1 MGTGVVGALFRSG
14 PQIVGMCAP
23 QPVVLRTGDARDEGQ
38 RVLHG
43 VSHRTRLGA
52 RSGRPQVDAATAAV
66 VHAGR
71 CAVGGVVRTRA
82 DEGVLTAPL
91 IIKSVRGEDVLHRRV
106 VGGQRPEVAGHHRI
120 AVEIDRTALGL
131 GIVVRSPYVPAPDQ
145 RAAGVVGSDHG
156 VALLDLVPVVAVGSH
171 VERRLAVFQLQV
183 LDQIRPA
190 LPDDID
196 RRGRQLGQVALV
208 HGVDQVVGLLLVDQI
223 TVGRLAAQILGVD
236 HTHEKRRRSR
246 RSAVHL
252 ARQGHRTRLYGI
264 IVVVEFLGRDDR
276 NGAVRRVDNGIA
288 PARGFARYR
297 ETLDVGGRK
306 AHRHCVARIEE
317 NGRRIERDRSRF
329 LVLAARSKK
338 NDGRNRANQPC
349 KSFHIVHSF
358 LISVSK
364 STAKIIKSRTGAKPN
379 CARFNKTSPPES
391 AVTAPKIPK
400 SGINA
405 TCPSE

>member
-1 MGTGVVGALFRSG
+1 M
-14 PQIVGMCAP
+14 
-23 QPVVLRTGDARDEGQ
+23 
-38 RVLHG
+38 
-43 VSHRTRLGA
+43 
-52 RSGRPQVDAATAAV
+52 
-66 VHAGR
+66 
-71 CAVGGVVRTRA
+71 
-82 DEGVLTAPL
+82 
-91 IIKSVRGEDVLHRRV
+91 
-106 VGGQRPEVAGHHRI
+106 
-120 AVEIDRTALGL
+120 
-131 GIVVRSPYVPAPDQ
+131 PAPDQ

-196 RRGRQLGQVALV
+196 RRGRQPGQVALV

-264 IVVVEFLGRDDR
+264 IVVVELLGRDDR

-306 AHRHCVARIEE
+306 THRHCVARIEE